1 MECPLVKD
9 CTAKFAV
16 IGAGPVG
23 LAMAKSLR
31 EHSIPYDQ
39 LEADDDLGGNWY
51 HGVYQTVHIISSRKT
66 TEYTDY
72 PMPAGYPDFPSR
84 TQMLAY
90 LCDFAEKFNLRPNIE
105 FKTKVVMA
113 LPKPDSCWEL
123 ELAGGEKRLYKG
135 LVVCNGHHWDK
146 RFPDYP
152 GKFAGAFLHSK
163 DYHHPSQLTDQRV
176 LVIGGGNSACDI
188 AAEAARVGQSA
199 SISLRRGYWFLPK
212 TLFGVPLVDLI
223 RSWFPVWAQRLFLKL
238 VLRIVVGKY
247 SKYGLPEPDHR
258 IFEAHPTIN
267 SELLY
272 YVKQGRIRPRRD
284 VARFDGKTV
293 HFVGG
298 TSEEFDVVVCA
309 TGYHVSFPFLPPG
322 LVPVKGSVAQLY
334 AGCVLAEHKNLY
346 VIGTSQVRYGFGP
359 LVTPG
364 VELMAR
370 MIEAQDQM
378 ELPIGLV
385 LKESGVRIARTHL
398 VDPHAAIRGMRRGMR
413 FLPLLLRREKKLRK
427 KYRLPA
433 APGIS
438 FNPQAV
444 DSNVQVY

>member
-1 MECPLVKD
+1 MVKD
-9 CTAKFAV
+9 RRSKLCL

-31 EHSIPYDQ
+31 EHKIPYDHI
-39 LEADDDLGGNWY
+39 EADDDIGGNWY

-72 PMPAGYPDFPSR
+72 PMPADYPDFPSR
-84 TQMLAY
+84 AQMLAY
-90 LCDFAEKFNLRPNIE
+90 LQDFAEKFSLRPGIE

-113 LPKPDSCWEL
+113 LPQADSSWEV

-146 RFPDYP
+146 RFPSYP
-152 GKFAGAFLHSK
+152 GKFTGAFLHSK
-163 DYHHPSQLTDQRV
+163 DYHNPSQLSGQRV
-176 LVIGGGNSACDI
+176 LVVGGGNSACDI
-188 AAEAARVGQSA
+188 AAEAARVGQSS

-212 TLFGVPLVDLI
+212 TLFGVPLVDMI
-223 RSWFPVWAQRLFLKL
+223 QPGHPVWAQRLFLKL
-238 VLRIVVGKY
+238 VLRVAVGKY
-247 SKYGLPEPDHR
+247 TQYGLPKPDHR

-272 YVKQGRIRPRRD
+272 YVKQGRIRPRPD

-293 HFVGG
+293 HFMDG
-298 TSEEFDVVVCA
+298 TSEDFDVVVCA

-322 LVPVKGSVAQLY
+322 LVPVKGSIAQLY
-334 AGCVLAEHKNLY
+334 AGCVLAEYKNLY

-364 VELMAR
+364 VELMTR

-398 VDPHAAIRGMRRGMR
+398 VDPHAAIRKMRRGIR
-413 FLPLLLRREKKLRK
+413 FLPLLIRREKALRK
-427 KYRLPA
+427 KFRPA
-433 APGIS
+433 PPAPVS
-438 FNPQAV
+438 FTPQTINP
-444 DSNVQVY
+444 NLQVY